1 MAGNSFAVRT
11 AEHRTARSSAAQAR
25 YLLGRF
31 GLHAVALVL
40 TVVLMGPFVWA
51 ILSSLKPDTEIKQL
65 PPVLWPSTFVWYNY
79 VEVWTTKL
87 FAIWTRNTLIITLL
101 ATSGTVLTAALGG
114 YAFARFRFPGRSL
127 LFGLTISTMM
137 LPETVTL
144 IPRFILYYQLGWL
157 NTYLPLIVPFWFGG
171 GAFFIFLFRQFFMT
185 IPIDLDEAA
194 KIDGANYLQILFR
207 IVLPLSLPV
216 LATCAIIAFVSHWD
230 SFLFPLLVLND
241 PEKFTVSIGLRWFSI
256 SPSADAR
263 PTDHLLLAGS
273 IMMTIPIVL
282 LFFFGQRYFVRGVV
296 MSGIKG

>member
-1 MAGNSFAVRT
+1 M
-11 AEHRTARSSAAQAR
+11 
-25 YLLGRF
+25 
-31 GLHAVALVL
+31 
-40 TVVLMGPFVWA
+40 
-51 ILSSLKPDTEIKQL
+51 
-65 PPVLWPSTFVWYNY
+65 NY

-87 FAIWTRNTLIITLL
+87 FAIWTRNTLFVTIL
-101 ATSGTVLTAALGG
+101 ATLGTVLTAALAG
-114 YAFARFRFPGRSL
+114 YSFARFRFPGRNA
-127 LFGLTISTMM
+127 LFAMTIATIM

-144 IPRFILYYQLGWL
+144 IPRYLLYYQFGWL

-185 IPIDLDEAA
+185 LPMDLDEAA
-194 KIDGANYLQILFR
+194 KIDGANYFQILFQ

-216 LATCAIIAFVSHWD
+216 LATVGIIAFVNHWD
-230 SFLFPLLVLND
+230 SFLFPLLVLNE

-273 IMMTIPIVL
+273 VMMTIPIVL